1 MKNSIKL
8 LISLLLLSSCYFDL
22 NEQDDDFWKT
32 DISNL
37 PLEEVVITDSDYE
50 LTLSNG
56 WDMHTD
62 HQVNYTDNYNFDPT
76 DNDKFTIRSNF
87 FYMWTTGAVA
97 NSMANGMPMC
107 MNKTKCDFSEFH
119 PDGVWG
125 TVGSKRASGEF
136 KWEFINVKAT
146 KRFRVTVKNLPGQTE
161 ILEYDSIF
169 SNKRDYHVAIKKGHE
184 KDSISLQILYFSK
197 HMLHSSTAGS
207 PWTLTSLNTKP
218 EVEGNKLVIK
228 QGDLSRWPISP
239 NDTAFLNV
247 ATIKRFVNII
257 DNQDVG
263 FTYQYNNLVP
273 IKVDRT
279 P

>member
-1 MKNSIKL
+1 M
-8 LISLLLLSSCYFDL
+8 SSCYLHLTEHD
-22 NEQDDDFWKT
+22 EDHWKT

-62 HQVNYTDNYNFDPT
+62 HQVNYTDNYNFDPN
-76 DNDKFTIRSNF
+76 DNNKFISRSNF
-87 FYMWTTGAVA
+87 FYMRTTGAIA
-97 NSMANGMPMC
+97 NSMANGIPMC
-107 MNKTKCDFSEFH
+107 INKTRCDFSEFH
-119 PDGVWG
+119 PDGSWG
-125 TVGSKRASGEF
+125 IVGSKRASGTFE
-136 KWEFINVKAT
+136 WEFINVKAT
-146 KRFRVTVKNLPGQTE
+146 KRFKVIVKNLPGQTE
-161 ILEYDSIF
+161 ILDYDSIF
-169 SNKRDYHVAIKKGHE
+169 SNKRDYHVTIKKGNE
-184 KDSISLQILYFSK
+184 KDSVSVQLMYFSK
-197 HMLHSSTAGS
+197 HMLHSSTSGS
-207 PWTLTSLNTKP
+207 FWGWSSIWTKP
-218 EVEGNKLVIK
+218 EVDGNKFVIK
-228 QGDLSRWPISP
+228 EGDLLRTPIP
-239 NDTAFLNV
+239 LDDTVFLNV